1 MKVIK
6 SDGRY
11 NYHNLGFTTIMEF
24 RIKANSTERM
34 NYIAVEKALVKM
46 YGPWNVEVGNNKSK
60 SNENYRTQLMSDR
73 KRRRVYLKNESDV
86 SMLLLLTSGEQN
98 G

>member
-11 NYHNLGFTTIMEF
+11 NYHSLGFTTIMEF
-24 RIKANSTERM
+24 RIKAISERM
-34 NYIAVEKALVKM
+34 NYIAVEKALVKL
-46 YGPWNVEVGNNKSK
+46 YGPRNVEVGNNKFK
-60 SNENYRTQLMSDR
+60 PNENYRTQLMSDR